1 MACLGASKRT
11 RFYPQNVVL
20 PATMTQHP
28 SRPPP
33 YLQPRPK
40 AAPTLSDTSGISK
53 AKSATPPYLSRPSS
67 QSRPSSPT
75 PPRAVN
81 FDASTKATRA
91 LIRRVF
97 YPDTRA
103 GSKDSCSLDELLPP
117 LTSSNEIDLQLYAI
131 IAIVIK
137 DTVHSWY
144 GKITLDESFVEEVI
158 QIVAHC
164 TRAIEGRLRS
174 VDLEGLVF
182 DELPQLVDDHIR
194 GSYYDPLRLVDLL
207 LIESQHFALPI
218 RCLPQLNS
226 AQTLESSI
234 MTSILIRR
242 SRPYQRHL
250 SRQPSRSS
258 PSTRHNTGSCWSRV
272 H

>member
-1 MACLGASKRT
+1 
-11 RFYPQNVVL
+11 
-20 PATMTQHP
+20 MTQHP

-40 AAPTLSDTSGISK
+40 AAPTLSDTSGISN
-53 AKSATPPYLSRPSS
+53 AKSGTPPYLSRPSS
-67 QSRPSSPT
+67 QSRQSSPAR
-75 PPRAVN
+75 PRAAN
-81 FDASTKATRA
+81 FDASTKTTRA

-103 GSKDSCSLDELLPP
+103 GSKDSASLDELLPP

-144 GKITLDESFVEEVI
+144 GKITPDQSFVEEVI

-174 VDLEGLVF
+174 VDLEGLLF
-182 DELPQLVDDHIR
+182 DELPRLIDGHIR
-194 GSYYDPLRLVDLL
+194 GSYDESLRVVYIQ
-207 LIESQHFALPI
+207 LIESQHFAPPTRHL
-218 RCLPQLNS
+218 LQLDS
-226 AQTLESSI
+226 AQTLELSI
-234 MTSILIRR
+234 MT
-242 SRPYQRHL
+242 
-250 SRQPSRSS
+250 
-258 PSTRHNTGSCWSRV
+258 
-272 H
+272 

>member
-1 MACLGASKRT
+1 
-11 RFYPQNVVL
+11 
-20 PATMTQHP
+20 MTQHP

-40 AAPTLSDTSGISK
+40 AASTLSDTSGISK
-53 AKSATPPYLSRPSS
+53 AKSGTPPYLSRPSS
-67 QSRPSSPT
+67 QSRQSSPVHS
-75 PPRAVN
+75 RAVN

-103 GSKDSCSLDELLPP
+103 GSKDSPSLDELLPP

-144 GKITLDESFVEEVI
+144 GKITPDQSFVEEVI

-174 VDLEGLVF
+174 VDLEGLLL
-182 DELPQLVDDHIR
+182 DELPQLIDSHIR
-194 GSYYDPLRLVDLL
+194 SSYYEPLIL
-207 LIESQHFALPI
+207 
-218 RCLPQLNS
+218 C
-226 AQTLESSI
+226 
-234 MTSILIRR
+234 TS
-242 SRPYQRHL
+242 
-250 SRQPSRSS
+250 
-258 PSTRHNTGSCWSRV
+258 N
-272 H
+272 